1 MIIILFLILSHL
13 GNILIVLL
21 DSLLIFIFLCKL
33 SSHLFGDVLYTF
45 LNVEFT
51 QVRLDSLRWQVDQVR
66 TD

>member
-1 MIIILFLILSHL
+1 MIIILFLILSHP

-21 DSLLIFIFLCKL
+21 DSLLIFIFLGKL

-51 QVRLDSLRWQVDQVR
+51 QVRLDSLRRQVGQVR

>member
-1 MIIILFLILSHL
+1 MINILFLILSHP
-13 GNILIVLL
+13 GNIFIVLF
-21 DSLLIFIFLCKL
+21 DSLLIFIFLGKL
-33 SSHLFGDVLYTF
+33 SSHLFGDFLNAF